1 MRLFVFMA
9 KNVLLLQVPG
19 VVLCLV
25 GIAYYSYSYPKYNYY
40 YSGKISQV
48 VKTAFITYFNASTFT
63 PATNKTDDWGYIMSE
78 TPFELFANQTSID
91 FSRIPNNYTITINGD
106 TIYDYSITN
115 PDTGD
120 STTIKKY
127 IDDDYDFPQVPDV
140 PDVPDPGDDSGTG
153 GKVEVSGKIDVS
165 GKVDVDVN
173 VNVNPGSSSNPDPG
187 DYINPGTVD
196 TNLDG
201 DNTTI
206 SLRRVVNAIQ
216 DGNLCCKARVW
227 SDQGDDF
234 RKLFSYKASKKRRNG
249 EELEGLTV
257 QLGARQS
264 EQICRF
270 YDKFTEQKMKGN
282 ELPEGCTAW
291 TRCEFEYKG
300 GNAMSVFNAYIDY
313 SDKEFAEYMTGSALN
328 FVRFVN
334 RTSDNV
340 SRCEVKRWWKSFL
353 NGATKAVKFNKVK
366 AAKSAFMRFSRGFK
380 KQYLRKLW
388 TVIDVWGWDGLQD
401 WIERSVDEELNKGV
415 VYIDKELQHNLED
428 GQRYYE
434 SFDGF
439 RRFSSC
445 SALSAEELE
454 KNIREQHFDYCK
466 QFYSIVR
473 LGKRPDP
480 QVLYDV

>member
-1 MRLFVFMA
+1 MTEARFDYLRFTIKPEHELPNESDESGKTPYDHCMSTL
-9 KNVLLLQVPG
+9 KCTLLLGDLFSKMVDCGRCLHYDRRWSYENVNLKVPTPDRYSEQG
-19 VVLCLV
+19 ICLEFSSH
-25 GIAYYSYSYPKYNYY
+25 GLD
-40 YSGKISQV
+40 
-48 VKTAFITYFNASTFT
+48 YFNSYLDSYGVSF
-63 PATNKTDDWGYIMSE
+63 KTWCGMLRALCFRGYAI
-78 TPFELFANQTSID
+78 
-91 FSRIPNNYTITINGD
+91 
-106 TIYDYSITN
+106 SITRL
-115 PDTGD
+115 D
-120 STTIKKY
+120 Y
-127 IDDDYDFPQVPDV
+127 AMDD
-140 PDVPDPGDDSGTG
+140 
-153 GKVEVSGKIDVS
+153 ICR
-165 GKVDVDVN
+165 N
-173 VNVNPGSSSNPDPG
+173 
-187 DYINPGTVD
+187 
-196 TNLDG
+196 G

-257 QLGARQS
+257 QFGARQS

-454 KNIREQHFDYCK
+454 KNIREQHFDYFK

-480 QVLYDV
+480 AGVV